1 MTKTGHELS
10 DIGRT
15 LSWSALYSFITQIG
29 PESALAKD
37 MDSDAAEW
45 SGRVKTNA
53 ILADIFDLL
62 AVINANLVGLMTRKR
77 PQQPKPYPRPG
88 REETGKDERKFGH
101 GALPVDEL
109 RNWIAEKRRG
119 SRHD

>member
-1 MTKTGHELS
+1 MTNTGHELS

-15 LSWSALYSFITQIG
+15 LSWSALHSFITQIG
-29 PESALAKD
+29 PDSALAKS
-37 MDSDAAEW
+37 MDRELADW

-62 AVINANLVGLMTRKR
+62 AAINANLVGLMTRKR
-77 PQQPKPYPRPG
+77 PKQPKPYPRPG
-88 REETGKDERKFGH
+88 REDAGRDEKKFGR

-109 RNWIAEKRRG
+109 RKWIAEKQRVRN
-119 SRHD
+119 D